1 MLLTRY
7 SSTFIIN
14 HNAAF
19 KKVNKKLPKIL
30 IAHYKCNTTV
40 IRKIFIV
47 YSHEISPLKKRVGEH
62 AFLFSTA
69 ISLLPIHSKKAPA
82 MDAVF
87 CDIMKNHFSSFSA
100 NYSFEY
106 SRASAGASFQDMAR
120 LIYKLLKPLD

>member
-40 IRKIFIV
+40 IRNIFIV
-47 YSHEISPLKKRVGEH
+47 YPHEISPLKKRVSEH

-69 ISLLPIHSKKAPA
+69 ISILILHFKKQHPLW
-82 MDAVF
+82 MLFF
-87 CDIMKNHFSSFSA
+87 CD
-100 NYSFEY
+100 
-106 SRASAGASFQDMAR
+106 
-120 LIYKLLKPLD
+120 